1 MRIKMTIAAAMALVG
16 AVMLAASAFAGS
28 SGTTASS
35 SGVAKKGG
43 TLRVAVCCGDFEYVD
58 PGLSYDTLGWSMLY
72 NTQSLLLN
80 YPAKSGPAG
89 GKLFPD
95 AATAFPK
102 VSKDGKTYVFT
113 IRSGWKFS
121 DGSPISA
128 ASFKRAFERNL
139 SPKMKQGSPVGVNVG
154 MDKLIVGGT
163 AFLEGKSQN
172 LTGVVAKGNTLTI
185 RLTKPSPLFL
195 SLVAMQW
202 YGAIKANTEF
212 SEKGLDT
219 YAGSGAYVI
228 KARDI
233 GKSLLLERNPNYKGT
248 VPANPDKILFNV
260 NLTEEAVLLETQKGN
275 QDIARGVPTTAH
287 AGLGEQFGVNKG
299 RYFVAPE
306 NCVLYWAMNTTRA
319 PFNNV
324 AARKAVNWAID
335 RPATVRIA
343 GKFAGKR
350 TTQILVP
357 TIPGYKKFGLYSIRG
372 ADIAKAKSVG
382 GNAIT
387 GKVEIFHST
396 ASAAT
401 QQAQV
406 LAFNL
411 KQAGFDVGF
420 KPTPGS
426 VYFKTLG
433 TKGVDMDLAR
443 AGWCADYLDA
453 QNFINVLLD
462 GRTIQDSNNVNF
474 AYLNNASLNRKMDAA
489 NALSGDARAAAY
501 SKLDLEIMRD
511 LAPWAPFMV
520 INNRVFV
527 SARTKNVILS
537 QYFSEP
543 VYGAASVG

>member
-1 MRIKMTIAAAMALVG
+1 MRIKISIAAVMATVG

-28 SGTTASS
+28 SGTAASAS
-35 SGVAKKGG
+35 AVAAKGG
-43 TLRVAVCCGDFEYVD
+43 TLRVAVAATDFEYVD

-80 YPAKSGPAG
+80 YPPKSGPAG

-95 AATAFPK
+95 AATAFPV
-102 VSKDGKTYVFT
+102 VSKDGKTYTFT

-121 DGSPISA
+121 DGSAINA

-139 SPKMKQGSPVGVNVG
+139 SPKMKQGSPNGVNTG
-154 MDKLIVGGT
+154 IDQLIVGAT
-163 AFLEGKSQN
+163 AYLEGKSQN
-172 LTGVVAKGNTLTI
+172 LTGIVANGNKLTV

-202 YGAIKANTEF
+202 YGAIKANTPF
-212 SEKGLDT
+212 TDKGLDT
-219 YAGSGAYVI
+219 YPGSGAYFI

-248 VPANPDKILFNV
+248 IPSNPDRILFNT
-260 NLTEEAVLLETQKGN
+260 NLTEEATLLETQKGN

-287 AGLGEQFGVNKG
+287 AQLGEQFGVNKG

-306 NCVLYWAMNTTRA
+306 NCVLYWVMNTTRA

-335 RPATVRIA
+335 RPALVRIA

-357 TIPGYKKFGLYSIRG
+357 TIPGYKKYGLYSIAG
-372 ADIAKAKSVG
+372 ANVAKAKQVG

-396 ASAAT
+396 SQAVT
-401 QQAQV
+401 QAAQV

-420 KPTPGS
+420 KPTPGA
-426 VYFKTLG
+426 VYYKTLG
-433 TKGVDMDLAR
+433 TRGVDMDLAR

-462 GRTIQDSNNVNF
+462 GRTIQESNNVNH
-474 AYLNNASLNRKMDAA
+474 AYFNNASVNRKMDAA

-511 LAPWAPFMV
+511 FAPWAPYMV

-543 VYGAASVG
+543 VYGAATVG